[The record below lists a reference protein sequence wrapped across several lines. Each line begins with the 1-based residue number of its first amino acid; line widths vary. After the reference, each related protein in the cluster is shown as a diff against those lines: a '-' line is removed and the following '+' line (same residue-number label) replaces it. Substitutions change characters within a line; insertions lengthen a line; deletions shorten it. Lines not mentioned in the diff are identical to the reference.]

1 MWHRRSSRAKLI
13 SIQLLEPI
21 IFINPDQDTA
31 PVVRG
36 TIHVLLDKT
45 MRLQKLNIHFHGTI
59 KTQWKKEGK
68 VVNSEKQLVSED
80 LSFSS
85 LDSTD
90 KFPFEMPLPSGIP
103 ETVSSADI
111 GVQYTMAVD
120 MYYKKMNTMC
130 HEQDMEQII
139 LARLP
144 DQYPIRMEALP
155 KQFLDWCKYCITI
168 DKKTAALGSRLPVK
182 IEITPFVPGFK
193 LKQVFLQ
200 LLERRTVIKNNIE
213 KTNQSCYFIYPAKNS
228 LMMLPSRP
236 LNQPW
241 QASCYY
247 QLPDNNKL
255 SHSTMEYSNFKISH
269 SVLVS
274 LIVSVPDKA
283 RQLTK
288 TISYQVDIDLLSNQV
303 NQLDEREYLKLPAY
317 NCIMTGEELEKLN
330 RHGLGITRPPSYEES
345 IAV

>member
-1 MWHRRSSRAKLI
+1 M
-13 SIQLLEPI
+13 
-21 IFINPDQDTA
+21 
-31 PVVRG
+31 
-36 TIHVLLDKT
+36 
-45 MRLQKLNIHFHGTI
+45 
-59 KTQWKKEGK
+59 
-68 VVNSEKQLVSED
+68 SED